1 MRDGIIDAH
10 GKITIGALVK
20 IDGQASPSGC
30 AG

>member
-10 GKITIGALVK
+10 GKITIDPLVE